1 LTYQGLRWNRI
12 RAQRV
17 GVGAKT
23 IPGKVLMLT
32 REVTVSRRA
41 RYAVRHPDHSRPHGR
56 RRGYDHMRLNFDAPK
71 RTERGPSF
79 IGFVV
84 IAAVFSFL
92 LLIVAGALTP
102 KPGPLIKH
110 EPVSTARIR

>member
-1 LTYQGLRWNRI
+1 
-12 RAQRV
+12 
-17 GVGAKT
+17 
-23 IPGKVLMLT
+23 MLT
-32 REVTVSRRA
+32 RKVTVSRRA

-56 RRGYDHMRLNFDAPK
+56 HRGYAHLRPDFDPWEHP
-71 RTERGPSF
+71 ERGPSF

-92 LLIVAGALTP
+92 MLIVVGAMTP

-110 EPVSTARIR
+110 EPVSTARVR